1 MSSPTPSVPRAE
13 LQQAKGGEVSK
24 KNYILVFLTFFE
36 KLTFLTLRAKTF
48 VSMMP
53 VRQHSLHCTLC
64 LLLFW
69 SEIVLEYILTI
80 SNLLSFWA
88 ERGLNLPPIY
98 LKKGGECFLHKK
110 LKSEIFDDKKKFINK
125 NIFLYYN

>member
-1 MSSPTPSVPRAE
+1 
-13 LQQAKGGEVSK
+13 
-24 KNYILVFLTFFE
+24 
-36 KLTFLTLRAKTF
+36 
-48 VSMMP
+48 MP

-98 LKKGGECFLHKK
+98 FFKKRGECCLHKK

-125 NIFLYYN
+125 NVFLYYN

>member
-1 MSSPTPSVPRAE
+1 MSSPPSPSVPRAE

-98 LKKGGECFLHKK
+98 LKKRGGSAFY
-110 LKSEIFDDKKKFINK
+110 IK
-125 NIFLYYN
+125 N